1 MRYFLLAVLT
11 GLLLLTGCGQKGSL
25 YIPKDNANPV
35 TSPVTNLQ
43 K

>member
-11 GLLLLTGCGQKGSL
+11 GLLLLAGCGQKGSL
-25 YIPKDNANPV
+25 YIPKDNADPV
-35 TSPVTNLQ
+35 PSSVTNLQ

>member
-1 MRYFLLAVLT
+1 MRFFLLAVLT

-25 YIPKDNANPV
+25 YIPKEDANPV
-35 TSPVTNLQ
+35 PSSVTNLQ